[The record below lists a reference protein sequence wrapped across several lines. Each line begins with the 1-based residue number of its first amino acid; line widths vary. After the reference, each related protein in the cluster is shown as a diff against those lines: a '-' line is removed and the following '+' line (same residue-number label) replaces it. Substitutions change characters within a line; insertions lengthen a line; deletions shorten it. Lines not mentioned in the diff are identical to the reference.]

1 MSCKSKYKMRA
12 LCINLAI
19 LPVKGP
25 EIDKSLPIMQVA
37 QKLDKF
43 QDFVGDY
50 MSILNKENL

>member
-19 LPVKGP
+19 LRAKAPKIVKS
-25 EIDKSLPIMQVA
+25 EPIMQVA

-43 QDFVGDY
+43 QAFVGDY
-50 MSILNKENL
+50 MSILNKEN